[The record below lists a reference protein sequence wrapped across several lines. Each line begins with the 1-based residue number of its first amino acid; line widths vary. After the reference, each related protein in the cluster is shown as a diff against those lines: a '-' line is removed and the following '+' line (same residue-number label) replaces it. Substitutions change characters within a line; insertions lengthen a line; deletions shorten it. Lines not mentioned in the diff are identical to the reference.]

1 MRSAL
6 TLVLLSVALA
16 WCSCST
22 GSGQNLTSGSSSE
35 RPDPL
40 REFAGT
46 WRGTSFSNY
55 AMATVKIRFEIRQN
69 GNNFK
74 GDYHC
79 SPGNIMC
86 TNNVQRGWVHGHIT
100 ARGFT
105 VAMEDTSW
113 CLFVMNEFYPPSAR
127 GEYTCYEGGM
137 VMDRGLF
144 QLKGV
149 TPESRE
155 PQIDTRV
162 RALHKLD

>member
-1 MRSAL
+1 MRFAL
-6 TLVLLSVALA
+6 TLALLGLAVA
-16 WCSCST
+16 WCSCSSR
-22 GSGQNLTSGSSSE
+22 SGPDLPSGALAE
-35 RPDPL
+35 RPDRL

-46 WRGTSFSNY
+46 WRGTSFSTY
-55 AMATVKIRFEIRQN
+55 AMATVKIRLEIKQN

-86 TNNVQRGWVHGHIT
+86 TNNIQRGWVHGHVT

-113 CLFVMNEFYPPSAR
+113 CLFFMNEFYPPAAR

-144 QLKGV
+144 QLRDLS
-149 TPESRE
+149 PASQ
-155 PQIDTRV
+155 PQNDAGGKATD
-162 RALHKLD
+162 KLN